1 MGNSISLLSEGDPEG
16 VGEELEVF
24 RTMNVKWMNMF
35 VSKLR
40 SSREQYNFSIEDE
53 NEKIQWR
60 EYFQLFTEIKVSIA
74 SETFVQ
80 ERINWHPAT
89 LGYAM
94 IKKVEEELQQV
105 AEDVPDDNNQP
116 PDDYTDDEPSEIG
129 DDEAADLDDDDHDD
143 NNVLD
148 NDSSEKPETSQLD
161 DTIVDNIDVPDKN
174 GANESSY
181 EVPEQHHSDE
191 DENNVKP
198 DEDNTNVKPVVN
210 RSASRKVQKLMQK
223 KKDKDDRT
231 NRSLNVGKSS
241 LNWSPIYI
249 GYSTISK
256 KEHDKQLREEQE
268 ALAARENRAIEKAK
282 TKRGAVIDAMEK
294 SSVNQSKGRLEKIQK
309 VEGKYAEN
317 KSRRQ
322 KELAQQQR
330 ELPDVAFALYEVRGI
345 SVCMISELVMIIILL
360 LDTVWM

>member
-1 MGNSISLLSEGDPEG
+1 MGNSISLLSDGDPEG
-16 VGEELEVF
+16 VGEEVEVF

-40 SSREQYNFSIEDE
+40 SSRDQYKFSIEDE

-60 EYFQLFTEIKVSIA
+60 EYFQIFTEIKESIA
-74 SETFVQ
+74 SETFVK
-80 ERINWHPAT
+80 ERSNWHPAT
-89 LGYAM
+89 MGYAM

-105 AEDVPDDNNQP
+105 VEDIPEDDNQP
-116 PDDYTDDEPSEIG
+116 SDDYTDDEPSEIG
-129 DDEAADLDDDDHDD
+129 DDEAVDLDDDD
-143 NNVLD
+143 NNVVD
-148 NDSSEKPETSQLD
+148 NDSSEKPETSPLD
-161 DTIVDNIDVPDKN
+161 DTNVDNADDGNDN
-174 GANESSY
+174 GANEPSD
-181 EVPEQHHSDE
+181 EVHQQHPSGE

-198 DEDNTNVKPVVN
+198 DENITNAKPVVT
-210 RSASRKVQKLMQK
+210 RSTSSKIQKLVQKK
-223 KKDKDDRT
+223 NKDERT
-231 NRSLNVGKSS
+231 TRSLNIGKNS

-256 KEHDKQLREEQE
+256 KEHDKQLRGEQE

-294 SSVNQSKGRLEKIQK
+294 SSMNQSKVRLEKIQK

-330 ELPDVAFALYEVRGI
+330 ELPDVAFALYEVRAYLI
-345 SVCMISELVMIIILL
+345 CIHQK
-360 LDTVWM
+360 

>member
-60 EYFQLFTEIKVSIA
+60 EYFQIFTEIKVSIA

-143 NNVLD
+143 NNVVD

-161 DTIVDNIDVPDKN
+161 DTNVDNIDVADNN
-174 GANESSY
+174 GANEPSY
-181 EVPEQHHSDE
+181 ELTQQHHSDE
-191 DENNVKP
+191 DENNAKP
-198 DEDNTNVKPVVN
+198 DENDTNVKPVVN

-231 NRSLNVGKSS
+231 NRNLNVGKSS

-294 SSVNQSKGRLEKIQK
+294 LSVNQSKGRLEKIQK

-330 ELPDVAFALYEVRGI
+330 ELPDVAFALYEVHGI

>member
-16 VGEELEVF
+16 VGEEVEVF

-40 SSREQYNFSIEDE
+40 SGREQYKFSIEDE

-60 EYFQLFTEIKVSIA
+60 EYFQIFTEIKESIA
-74 SETFVQ
+74 SETFVK
-80 ERINWHPAT
+80 ERSNWHPAT

-105 AEDVPDDNNQP
+105 VEDVPEDDNQP
-116 PDDYTDDEPSEIG
+116 PDDFTDDEPSEIG
-129 DDEAADLDDDDHDD
+129 DDEVADLDDEDDDDIKNNIVDD
-143 NNVLD
+143 N
-148 NDSSEKPETSQLD
+148 SSEKPETSPLD
-161 DTIVDNIDVPDKN
+161 DINVDNVDGDDK
-174 GANESSY
+174 GGIEPSD
-181 EVPEQHHSDE
+181 EVPQPYHSGE
-191 DENNVKP
+191 DENNAKP
-198 DEDNTNVKPVVN
+198 DENNVNLKPVVK
-210 RSASRKVQKLMQK
+210 RSASRKVEKLLQ
-223 KKDKDDRT
+223 KKDKDVRT
-231 NRSLNVGKSS
+231 NQSLNVGKSS
-241 LNWSPIYI
+241 LNWSPIYN
-249 GYSTISK
+249 GYSNISK

-294 SSVNQSKGRLEKIQK
+294 SSMNQSKVRLEKIQK

-317 KSRRQ
+317 KLRRQ

-330 ELPDVAFALYEVRGI
+330 ELPDVAFALYEVRNMA
-345 SVCMISELVMIIILL
+345 VYMRSELAMIILL
-360 LDTVWM
+360 SILV